1 MGLVLFIGFL
11 LYIVTGVESSAVS
24 SPDQNGKG
32 VAASGD
38 ALERDVGPEVER
50 PNQGG
55 ERDVVIIIDD
65 GGRRGH

>member
-1 MGLVLFIGFL
+1 MA
-11 LYIVTGVESSAVS
+11 T
-24 SPDQNGKG
+24 
-32 VAASGD
+32 SGD

-55 ERDVVIIIDD
+55 ERNVVIIIDD